1 MLLINDE
8 RGKQVINIIVQVFL
22 AFIICVFITLMVK
35 TQPHT
40 FHILDGL
47 IFLLIYYITSIQRFK
62 FLMTFKK
69 SPFELD
75 LVPFLFLF
83 VLILFIVQRQVEI
96 GFIIRLPINLWLETI
111 VYSIIWTLLGI
122 TICVKMK
129 FLTFRGWKVNV
140 IQALTAFLIILYIA
154 LSEEIYFRGL
164 VFNYLNQTFPNQIVW
179 SFVISLLFFG
189 FAHFT
194 NGGWPMVLMSTLA
207 GIFIS
212 LIYIRTGSIYC
223 ATLVHTVTN
232 VIWIVFFKTNEKLLP
247 VEKPSHVIKIAI

>member
-1 MLLINDE
+1 MPLINDK
-8 RGKQVINIIVQVFL
+8 RNNQKINIILQVFL
-22 AFIICVFITLMVK
+22 AFIICVFITLAVK
-35 TQPHT
+35 TKPQT
-40 FHILDGL
+40 FNIFDGL

-62 FLMTFKK
+62 FLVTFKK

-96 GFIIRLPINLWLETI
+96 GFTLKLPIRLWLETI
-111 VYSIIWTLLGI
+111 VYSIIWTVLGI
-122 TICVKMK
+122 TICVKMR
-129 FLTFRGWKVNV
+129 FLTFRGWKVN
-140 IQALTAFLIILYIA
+140 ILQALTAFLIILYIA
-154 LSEEIYFRGL
+154 FSEEIYFRGL
-164 VFNYLNQTFPNQIVW
+164 VFNYLNQTFPGQIGW
-179 SFVISLLFFG
+179 AFVISLLFFG

-212 LIYIRTGSIYC
+212 WTYIRTGSIYC
-223 ATLVHTVTN
+223 ATLIHTVTN
-232 VIWIVFFKTNEKLLP
+232 VIWIVFFKTDEKLLP